1 MSTLLRFL
9 NHKMGT
15 RWRIVTDGDDDDDI
29 DHTEKEHPLGG
40 STKIPSLPRHRKSS
54 KSSSNKY
61 GYLTRWQGFVD
72 FYCPE
77 RDTHVVSV
85 RGTDLTSSLDMVQD
99 INMFFEAAF
108 FQVVSSVV
116 PGASLLP
123 TSLVT
128 DFIKL
133 SSLTDTVSESSA
145 WSFLASSLSGAPPP
159 VLPQLNQQPPH
170 TNHNDPSSTSTPL
183 SSSLGTTTTTTA
195 TADSHQQHQRNSGV
209 TSSKLSIEREYYLQ
223 VLAYVERLQEQQK
236 LQQRKRSSSSSD
248 GVNKDRVGGRLLL
261 TGHSLGGSIAHVV
274 ASRSGTRSIGFNNP
288 GVVLAHKKFGIPDV
302 SAIHR
307 LTTSIL
313 ATHDLVPLIGWQGG
327 AMHHVECGAQMRELC
342 HAMEFMVASLWRSC
356 GSIRRRYPN
365 ITSIE

>member
-1 MSTLLRFL
+1 MAWFALIPYLPHEEDMSTLLVFL
-9 NHKMGT
+9 NNKMGT
-15 RWRIVTDGDDDDDI
+15 RWRIVTDGDED
-29 DHTEKEHPLGG
+29 GG
-40 STKIPSLPRHRKSS
+40 SSSNDSS
-54 KSSSNKY
+54 KSDDTAGSKSTHHHHRRHSSSTGSKKKY

-72 FYCPE
+72 FYCPD

-159 VLPQLNQQPPH
+159 VLPQPHQHQSTNTHQPSL
-170 TNHNDPSSTSTPL
+170 PSSGAPHR
-183 SSSLGTTTTTTA
+183 G
-195 TADSHQQHQRNSGV
+195 SGV
-209 TSSKLSIEREYYLQ
+209 TASKLSIEREYYLQ
-223 VLAYVERLQEQQK
+223 VLAYVERLQQQH
-236 LQQRKRSSSSSD
+236 QRTKDSSSKKK
-248 GVNKDRVGGRLLL
+248 GRGGKLLL